1 MHYEIHRGLKS
12 GQSLNT
18 AQRTSSLFA
27 EEPVVLGK
35 VFRRGYPPIILTES
49 QFELNKTHLIRLEKA
64 GSIIIKKLGVEERAE
79 TTQPSIPVTD
89 PSPPPPPQDPP
100 SDPSPPV
107 PLSVSEEVVEVE
119 GVKDEV
125 PSAEVTPIV
134 EEVVEAPKA
143 KKGKNK

>member
-35 VFRRGYPPIILTES
+35 VFRRGYPPIVLTET
-49 QFELNKTHLIRLEKA
+49 QFELNKTHLTRLEKA
-64 GSIIIKKLGVEERAE
+64 GAIVIKKQGVQEAV
-79 TTQPSIPVTD
+79 QPSVPLQD
-89 PSPPPPPQDPP
+89 PPPPPPP
-100 SDPSPPV
+100 ENPPAEPPAPEPIKAEEVAHEAAPALEVVKEVVAEVV
-107 PLSVSEEVVEVE
+107 PEEVV
-119 GVKDEV
+119 D
-125 PSAEVTPIV
+125 
-134 EEVVEAPKA
+134 APKS